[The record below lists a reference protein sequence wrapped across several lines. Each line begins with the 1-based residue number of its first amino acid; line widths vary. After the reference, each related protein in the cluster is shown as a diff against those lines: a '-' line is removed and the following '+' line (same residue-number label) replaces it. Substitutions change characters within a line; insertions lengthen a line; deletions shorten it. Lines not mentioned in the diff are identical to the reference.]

1 MLICLALTWFS
12 DCLMIFYLTLN
23 LDSTSLRRNVFWCKH
38 ITQGIKDFDFI
49 KLLVPPRWRPGTPKF
64 KFCPK
69 SMIEKTLRKIPPLLE
84 PLDVTERECLTVSA
98 VNSWEFQ
105 NIQDGD
111 LIDYISISSSPSCG
125 QSLVHAGKEIR
136 WWRCIS

>member
-1 MLICLALTWFS
+1 MKTGYPQVQILS
-12 DCLMIFYLTLN
+12 KVYDRE
-23 LDSTSLRRNVFWCKH
+23 D
-38 ITQGIKDFDFI
+38 
-49 KLLVPPRWRPGTPKF
+49 
-64 KFCPK
+64 
-69 SMIEKTLRKIPPLLE
+69 TLRKIPPLLE

-111 LIDYISISSSPSCG
+111 LIGYISISSSPSCG

-136 WWRCIS
+136 